1 MARLMTNRRPSSST
15 TSGTLQGSERIHH
28 RLHRL
33 DRLAE
38 PPDLAAKIR
47 GETPNDW
54 GDIQRHAREHF
65 FARQAWAVEG
75 RADPTGPVVE
85 IIVDPKRSM
94 TSSSYG
100 QKVGL

>member
-38 PPDLAAKIR
+38 PPDL
-47 GETPNDW
+47 E
-54 GDIQRHAREHF
+54 RHAREHF